1 MCNIEVRTQAE
12 FDAAISRGDKAICI
26 AGSFRL
32 VTSGGDAPKIE
43 VRAGVSLYV
52 VARGSSQ
59 PHVVARESSQ
69 PHVEAWGSS
78 QPRVVARESSQPRVV
93 ARESSQ
99 PHVEARGYV
108 QVSLFGKVLARAT
121 ANVAV
126 LIRGNDPQV
135 EGGIQTRFHIDTPQ
149 AWCDYYGVAVEDGVA
164 TLYKALDE
172 NFKSLH
178 GMNYAPGT
186 IPVAPDWDDGKR
198 ECGGGLHFSP
208 TPAMALEFN
217 EGAGKFVGCPVALS
231 EIAIHPDGEMPQ
243 KVKARGCCK
252 PCFEV
257 DLKGNRIAPVKEVA

>member
-69 PHVEAWGSS
+69 PHVEAWG
-78 QPRVVARESSQPRVV
+78 SSQPRVV